1 MVWLALLRTTASSM
15 VHTLLTAA
23 LSLLLLA
30 APCSPQHQQH
40 QQHQQ
45 QQQQQQ
51 QQAPDPMMIH
61 VSASER
67 EVLVGHLTSDQAQAL
82 FLTRRQRLAWTEEQY
97 LRWGTVHSTQYTQ
110 YIRR

>member
-30 APCSPQHQQH
+30 APCSPQ
-40 QQHQQ
+40 QQ
-45 QQQQQQ
+45 QPP
-51 QQAPDPMMIH
+51 PDPMMIH

-97 LRWGTVHSTQYTQ
+97 LRWGTVHSTQYTHQ
-110 YIRR
+110 SRG

>member
-1 MVWLALLRTTASSM
+1 M

-30 APCSPQHQQH
+30 APCSP
-40 QQHQQ
+40 Q

-67 EVLVGHLTSDQAQAL
+67 EVLVGHLSSDQAEAL

-97 LRWGTVHSTQYTQ
+97 LRWGTFR
-110 YIRR
+110 YIH

>member
-30 APCSPQHQQH
+30 PPCSPQHQQK
-40 QQHQQ
+40 
-45 QQQQQQ
+45 
-51 QQAPDPMMIH
+51 QAPDPMMIH

-97 LRWGTVHSTQYTQ
+97 LRWGTVHSTL
-110 YIRR
+110 ISPENEK

>member
-1 MVWLALLRTTASSM
+1 M

-30 APCSPQHQQH
+30 APCSPQHQQP
-40 QQHQQ
+40 
-45 QQQQQQ
+45 
-51 QQAPDPMMIH
+51 APDPMMIH

-97 LRWGTVHSTQYTQ
+97 LRWGTVHSRYTH
-110 YIRR
+110 

>member
-30 APCSPQHQQH
+30 APCSPQ
-40 QQHQQ
+40 QQ

-51 QQAPDPMMIH
+51 QPPPDPMMIH

-67 EVLVGHLTSDQAQAL
+67 EVLVGHLTADQAEAL

-97 LRWGTVHSTQYTQ
+97 LRWGTVHSTQYTHQ
-110 YIRR
+110 SRG

>member
-30 APCSPQHQQH
+30 APCSPQHQQE
-40 QQHQQ
+40 QQPP
-45 QQQQQQ
+45 
-51 QQAPDPMMIH
+51 PDPMMIH

>member
-1 MVWLALLRTTASSM
+1 M

-30 APCSPQHQQH
+30 PPCSPQHQQH
-40 QQHQQ
+40 QQLQQ
-45 QQQQQQ
+45 QPP
-51 QQAPDPMMIH
+51 PDPMMIH

-97 LRWGTVHSTQYTQ
+97 LR
-110 YIRR
+110 

>member
-1 MVWLALLRTTASSM
+1 M

-23 LSLLLLA
+23 LSLLVLST
-30 APCSPQHQQH
+30 PCSHQH
-40 QQHQQ
+40 QHQQ
-45 QQQQQQ
+45 QL
-51 QQAPDPMMIH
+51 PDPMMIH

-97 LRWGTVHSTQYTQ
+97 LRWGTFK
-110 YIRR
+110 YIH

>member
-30 APCSPQHQQH
+30 APCSPQHQEP
-40 QQHQQ
+40 
-45 QQQQQQ
+45 
-51 QQAPDPMMIH
+51 PDPMMIH

-97 LRWGTVHSTQYTQ
+97 LR
-110 YIRR
+110 

>member
-30 APCSPQHQQH
+30 APCSPQHQQ
-40 QQHQQ
+40 QQHQP
-45 QQQQQQ
+45 
-51 QQAPDPMMIH
+51 PDPMMIH

-67 EVLVGHLTSDQAQAL
+67 EVLVGHLTSDQAEAL

-97 LRWGTVHSTQYTQ
+97 LR
-110 YIRR
+110 

>member
-1 MVWLALLRTTASSM
+1 M

-30 APCSPQHQQH
+30 APCSPQ
-40 QQHQQ
+40 QHQQ
-45 QQQQQQ
+45 QP
-51 QQAPDPMMIH
+51 PDPMMIH

-97 LRWGTVHSTQYTQ
+97 LR
-110 YIRR
+110 